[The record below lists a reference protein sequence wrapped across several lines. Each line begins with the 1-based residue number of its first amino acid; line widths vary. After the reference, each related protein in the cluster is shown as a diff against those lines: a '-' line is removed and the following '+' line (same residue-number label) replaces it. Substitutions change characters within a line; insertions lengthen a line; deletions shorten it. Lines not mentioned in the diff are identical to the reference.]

1 VKRWPVMAFRTSQFS
16 LRTSPSLIRVKI
28 PIMSYTDSPLPDL
41 NTLASLVRDAARE
54 ELLPRFNRI
63 GHEVKADGSLL
74 TEADLAV
81 DRRLRSALADAWPQ
95 LAFLSEEM
103 TAQQQHALLADTSR
117 PLWCLDPLDG
127 TSNFAAGIPLYAV
140 SIALLIEGRPR
151 LAVTYDPVRD
161 ECFSACEGKGAW
173 LNGQRLAT
181 KSFDTPLSRGVALV
195 DLKRLPTPLAR
206 RLAETPPYGSQRNL
220 GSCAL
225 EWAWLAAGRGHVY
238 LHGGQ
243 KLWDLAAGI
252 LLLTEAG
259 GRALTLDG
267 HPPCCSGT
275 GPHSA
280 MAALDPALFE
290 TWQHWLAGPHGE
302 GP

>member
-1 VKRWPVMAFRTSQFS
+1 M
-16 LRTSPSLIRVKI
+16 TSPHH
-28 PIMSYTDSPLPDL
+28 PLPDL
-41 NTLASLVRDAARE
+41 ATLTALVRDAARE

-63 GHEVKADGSLL
+63 GHQVKADGSLL

-81 DRRLRSALADAWPQ
+81 DRRLRRTLADAWPE

-103 TAQQQHALLADTSR
+103 TGEQQLALLADTSR

-161 ECFSACEGKGAW
+161 ECFSAIEDKGAW
-173 LNGQRLAT
+173 LNGQRLVT

-195 DLKRLPTPLAR
+195 DLKRLPSALAR
-206 RLAETPPYGSQRNL
+206 RLAQTPPYGSQRNL

-259 GRALTLDG
+259 GQALTLDG
-267 HPPCCSGT
+267 HPPCCGEM

-280 MAALDPALFE
+280 MAALDPTLFE
-290 TWQHWLAGPHGE
+290 VWQQWLAGPHGE
-302 GP
+302 VS

>member
-1 VKRWPVMAFRTSQFS
+1 MTHTNSA
-16 LRTSPSLIRVKI
+16 
-28 PIMSYTDSPLPDL
+28 LPDL
-41 NTLASLVRDAARE
+41 HTLVALVREAARE

-81 DRRLRSALADAWPQ
+81 DRRLRRTLAEAWPEV
-95 LAFLSEEM
+95 AFLSEEM
-103 TAQQQHALLADTSR
+103 TGEQQRALLADASR

-127 TSNFAAGIPLYAV
+127 TSNFAAGIPLFAV
-140 SIALLIEGRPR
+140 SIALLENGNPR

-161 ECFSACEGKGAW
+161 ECFSAIEGEGAW
-173 LNGQRLAT
+173 LNGERLET

-195 DLKRLPTPLAR
+195 DLKRLPAPLAR
-206 RLAETPPYGSQRNL
+206 RLAEAPPYGSQRNL

-259 GRALTLDG
+259 GRARTLEG
-267 HPPCCSGT
+267 APPCCRGT

-280 MAALDPALFE
+280 MAALDHALFE
-290 TWQHWLAGPHGE
+290 AWQAWLDTPAGGTP
-302 GP
+302 